1 MLHISIVHFSI
12 LINGSFSGFCGSSR
26 WLRQG
31 DPLSLMLFGILMK
44 ALSCMLDAI
53 VNDGILLG
61 FSIGIACHTSMMVS
75 RLLFADGTFIFCDVD
90 LGQIAKLH
98 DILLLIWENYS

>member
-1 MLHISIVHFSI
+1 MSCKLDVEKAYDHVLEFSEWRKWIMLHISIVRFSI

-26 WLRQG
+26 WLHQG
-31 DPLSLMLFGILMK
+31 GPLSLMLFGILMK

-61 FSIGIACHTSMMVS
+61 FLIGIA
-75 RLLFADGTFIFCDVD
+75 
-90 LGQIAKLH
+90 
-98 DILLLIWENYS
+98 